1 MLIDQFIAYI
11 QAEKRF
17 SPLTVEAY
25 QRDVNQFVDFL
36 KDEFELNDLVQVK
49 TTMVKSYIV
58 KLKEEGLTNRS
69 INRKISTLRT
79 FYKYCLREN
88 LMEKSPMT
96 GVKALK
102 LPKTLVKFVTE
113 TDINKVSF
121 GDEADFP
128 TLRDHL
134 LFEMLYQTGMRQAEL
149 RGLHDNDVD
158 KMAMQLKI
166 HGKRNK
172 DRFVPLSREMIQLI
186 VQYQALR
193 DATFTTKADRLLLN
207 DKGEEM
213 SPHYV
218 YNKVHHMLEGV
229 TTLKQKSPHVL
240 RHTFATHLLDEGA
253 SLVAIQKLL
262 GHENLAT
269 TQIYAHNTIEQ
280 LKKIHKQKK
289 GVIMKV
295 MINSVHFKA
304 DQKLEDFITQKVE
317 KLCAK
322 HSEVINAEVS
332 LKLDNTDTPENK
344 IADIRLVLRG
354 DDLYASK
361 QSKTFEESIDT
372 SIDALKKQLEKYKG
386 KNTK

>member
-1 MLIDQFIAYI
+1 MLIDQFIGYI

-17 SPLTVEAY
+17 STLTVEAY
-25 QRDVNQFVDFL
+25 QSDMEQFAQYLRV
-36 KDEFELNDLVQVK
+36 EYEIEDLTQVK
-49 TTMVKSYIV
+49 TAQVKTYIV
-58 KLKEEGLTNRS
+58 HLKEEGLVNRS
-69 INRKISTLRT
+69 INRKMSTLRT

-88 LMEKSPMT
+88 LIEKSPMT
-96 GVKALK
+96 GIKALK
-102 LPKTLVKFVTE
+102 QPKTLVKFVTE

-121 GDEADFP
+121 GEDTDFS
-128 TLRDHL
+128 TSRDRL

-149 RGLHDNDVD
+149 RGLKDADVD
-158 KMAMQLKI
+158 KMGMLLKI

-193 DATFTTKADRLLLN
+193 DATFTIKADRLLLN

-213 SPHYV
+213 SPSYV

-280 LKKIHKQKK
+280 LKKIHKQAHPK
-289 GVIMKV
+289 G
-295 MINSVHFKA
+295 
-304 DQKLEDFITQKVE
+304 
-317 KLCAK
+317 
-322 HSEVINAEVS
+322 
-332 LKLDNTDTPENK
+332 
-344 IADIRLVLRG
+344 
-354 DDLYASK
+354 
-361 QSKTFEESIDT
+361 
-372 SIDALKKQLEKYKG
+372 
-386 KNTK
+386 

>member
-1 MLIDQFIAYI
+1 MLIDQFISYI
-11 QAEKRF
+11 EAEKRF

-25 QRDVNQFVDFL
+25 QSDMDQFAHFL
-36 KDEFELNDLVQVK
+36 KDELGIDDLTQVK

-58 KLKEEGLTNRS
+58 HLKEEGLVNRS
-69 INRKISTLRT
+69 INRKTSTLRT

-88 LMEKSPMT
+88 LIEKSPMM
-96 GVKALK
+96 GIKALK
-102 LPKTLVKFVTE
+102 QPKTLVKFVTE

-121 GDEADFP
+121 GEEADFS
-128 TLRDHL
+128 TQRDHL
-134 LFEMLYQTGMRQAEL
+134 LFELLYQTGMRQAEL
-149 RGLHDNDVD
+149 RGLEDGDVD
-158 KMAMQLKI
+158 KMGMQLKI

-172 DRFVPLSREMIQLI
+172 DRLVPLSREMIQLI

-213 SPHYV
+213 SPSYV

-280 LKKIHKQKK
+280 LKKIHKQAHPK
-289 GVIMKV
+289 G
-295 MINSVHFKA
+295 
-304 DQKLEDFITQKVE
+304 
-317 KLCAK
+317 
-322 HSEVINAEVS
+322 
-332 LKLDNTDTPENK
+332 
-344 IADIRLVLRG
+344 
-354 DDLYASK
+354 
-361 QSKTFEESIDT
+361 
-372 SIDALKKQLEKYKG
+372 
-386 KNTK
+386 

>member
-1 MLIDQFIAYI
+1 MLIDQFIGYI

-17 SPLTVEAY
+17 SKLTVEAY
-25 QRDVNQFVDFL
+25 QSDMDQFAQYLRD
-36 KDEFELNDLVQVK
+36 KFEIEDLTQVK
-49 TTMVKSYIV
+49 TTMVKSFIV
-58 KLKEEGLTNRS
+58 HLKEEGLSNRS
-69 INRKISTLRT
+69 INRKMSTLRT

-96 GVKALK
+96 GIKALK
-102 LPKTLVKFVTE
+102 QPKTLVKFVTE

-121 GDEADFP
+121 GEDTDFS
-128 TLRDHL
+128 TSRDRL

-149 RGLHDNDVD
+149 RGLKDGDVD
-158 KMAMQLKI
+158 KMGMQLKI

-172 DRFVPLSREMIQLI
+172 DRIVPLSREMIQLI

-213 SPHYV
+213 SPSYV

-280 LKKIHKQKK
+280 LKNIHKQAHPK
-289 GVIMKV
+289 G
-295 MINSVHFKA
+295 
-304 DQKLEDFITQKVE
+304 
-317 KLCAK
+317 
-322 HSEVINAEVS
+322 
-332 LKLDNTDTPENK
+332 
-344 IADIRLVLRG
+344 
-354 DDLYASK
+354 
-361 QSKTFEESIDT
+361 
-372 SIDALKKQLEKYKG
+372 
-386 KNTK
+386 

>member
-1 MLIDQFIAYI
+1 MLIDQFISYI
-11 QAEKRF
+11 EAEKRF

-25 QRDVNQFVDFL
+25 QSDMDQFAHFL
-36 KDEFELNDLVQVK
+36 KDEFGIDDLTQVK
-49 TTMVKSYIV
+49 TTMVKTYIV
-58 KLKEEGLTNRS
+58 HLKEEGLVNRS
-69 INRKISTLRT
+69 INRKTSTLRT

-88 LMEKSPMT
+88 LIEKSPMM
-96 GVKALK
+96 GIKALK
-102 LPKTLVKFVTE
+102 QPKTLVKFVTE

-121 GDEADFP
+121 GEEADFS
-128 TLRDHL
+128 TQRDHL
-134 LFEMLYQTGMRQAEL
+134 LFELLYQTGMRQAEL
-149 RGLHDNDVD
+149 RGLEDGDVD
-158 KMAMQLKI
+158 KIDMQLKI

-172 DRFVPLSREMIQLI
+172 DRLVPLSREMIQLI

-213 SPHYV
+213 SPSYV

-280 LKKIHKQKK
+280 LKKIHKQAHPK
-289 GVIMKV
+289 G
-295 MINSVHFKA
+295 
-304 DQKLEDFITQKVE
+304 
-317 KLCAK
+317 
-322 HSEVINAEVS
+322 
-332 LKLDNTDTPENK
+332 
-344 IADIRLVLRG
+344 
-354 DDLYASK
+354 
-361 QSKTFEESIDT
+361 
-372 SIDALKKQLEKYKG
+372 
-386 KNTK
+386 

>member
-1 MLIDQFIAYI
+1 MLVDQFIAYI

-25 QRDVNQFVDFL
+25 QHDMEQFAAYLKKDFEI
-36 KDEFELNDLVQVK
+36 DDLIQVR

-58 KLKEEGLTNRS
+58 KMKEDGLVNRS

-88 LMEKSPMT
+88 LIEKSPMT
-96 GVKALK
+96 GIKALK

-121 GDEADFP
+121 GDDADFP
-128 TLRDHL
+128 TCRDRL
-134 LFEMLYQTGMRQAEL
+134 LFELLYQTGMRQAEL
-149 RGLHDNDVD
+149 RGLKDGDVD
-158 KMAMQLKI
+158 KMDMQLKI

-172 DRFVPLSREMIQLI
+172 DRFVPLSSQMIKLI
-186 VQYQALR
+186 TQYQALR
-193 DATFTTKADRLLLN
+193 DAAFEVKADRLLLN

-213 SPHYV
+213 SPSYV

-262 GHENLAT
+262 GHQDLAT

-280 LKKIHKQKK
+280 LKKIHKQAHPK
-289 GVIMKV
+289 G
-295 MINSVHFKA
+295 
-304 DQKLEDFITQKVE
+304 
-317 KLCAK
+317 
-322 HSEVINAEVS
+322 
-332 LKLDNTDTPENK
+332 
-344 IADIRLVLRG
+344 
-354 DDLYASK
+354 
-361 QSKTFEESIDT
+361 
-372 SIDALKKQLEKYKG
+372 
-386 KNTK
+386 

>member
-1 MLIDQFIAYI
+1 MLIDQFISYI
-11 QAEKRF
+11 EAEKRF

-25 QRDVNQFVDFL
+25 QSDMEQFAHFL
-36 KDEFELNDLVQVK
+36 KDEFSIDDLTQVK
-49 TTMVKSYIV
+49 TTMVKTYIV
-58 KLKEEGLTNRS
+58 HLKEEGLVNRS
-69 INRKISTLRT
+69 INRKTSTLRT

-88 LMEKSPMT
+88 LIEKSPMT
-96 GVKALK
+96 GIKALK
-102 LPKTLVKFVTE
+102 QPKTLVKFVTE

-121 GDEADFP
+121 GEDADFS
-128 TLRDHL
+128 TQRDHL

-149 RGLHDNDVD
+149 RGLEDGDID
-158 KMAMQLKI
+158 KMGMQLKI

-172 DRFVPLSREMIQLI
+172 DRLVPLSREMIQLI

-213 SPHYV
+213 SPSYV

-280 LKKIHKQKK
+280 LKKIHKQAHPK
-289 GVIMKV
+289 G
-295 MINSVHFKA
+295 
-304 DQKLEDFITQKVE
+304 
-317 KLCAK
+317 
-322 HSEVINAEVS
+322 
-332 LKLDNTDTPENK
+332 
-344 IADIRLVLRG
+344 
-354 DDLYASK
+354 
-361 QSKTFEESIDT
+361 
-372 SIDALKKQLEKYKG
+372 
-386 KNTK
+386 

>member
-17 SPLTVEAY
+17 SSLTVEAY
-25 QRDVNQFVDFL
+25 RRDMNQFVDFMRNA
-36 KDEFELNDLVQVK
+36 FEMDDLTQVK
-49 TTMVKSYIV
+49 TTMVKSYV
-58 KLKEEGLTNRS
+58 VHLKDEGLVNRS

-96 GVKALK
+96 GIKALK

-121 GDEADFP
+121 GDEADFA
-128 TLRDHL
+128 TVRDRL

-149 RGLHDNDVD
+149 RGLTDGDVD
-158 KMAMQLKI
+158 KMDMQLKI

-172 DRFVPLSREMIQLI
+172 DRFVPLSKEMIALI
-186 VQYQALR
+186 DQYQAMR
-193 DATFTTKADRLLLN
+193 DATFTNKAERLLLN

-213 SPHYV
+213 TPSFV

-262 GHENLAT
+262 GHEDLAT

-280 LKKIHKQKK
+280 LKKIHKQAHPK
-289 GVIMKV
+289 G
-295 MINSVHFKA
+295 
-304 DQKLEDFITQKVE
+304 
-317 KLCAK
+317 
-322 HSEVINAEVS
+322 
-332 LKLDNTDTPENK
+332 
-344 IADIRLVLRG
+344 
-354 DDLYASK
+354 
-361 QSKTFEESIDT
+361 
-372 SIDALKKQLEKYKG
+372 
-386 KNTK
+386 

>member
-1 MLIDQFIAYI
+1 MLIDQFIGYI
-11 QAEKRF
+11 QAERRF
-17 SPLTVEAY
+17 SVLTVEAY
-25 QRDVNQFVDFL
+25 QRDMLQFA
-36 KDEFELNDLVQVK
+36 EFMRTEYDTEDLTQVK
-49 TTMVKSYIV
+49 TTQVKSFIV
-58 KLKEEGLTNRS
+58 HLKSEGLENRS
-69 INRKISTLRT
+69 INRKMSTLRT

-102 LPKTLVKFVTE
+102 QPKALVKFVTE

-121 GDEADFP
+121 GDEADFA
-128 TLRDHL
+128 TVRDHL

-149 RGLHDNDVD
+149 RGLTDGDVD
-158 KMAMQLKI
+158 KMGMQVKI

-172 DRFVPLSREMIQLI
+172 DRIVPLSREMIVLI
-186 VQYQALR
+186 DQYKTLR
-193 DATFTTKADRLLLN
+193 DATFTVKADRLLLN

-213 SPHYV
+213 SPSYV

-280 LKKIHKQKK
+280 LKKIHKQAHPK
-289 GVIMKV
+289 G
-295 MINSVHFKA
+295 
-304 DQKLEDFITQKVE
+304 
-317 KLCAK
+317 
-322 HSEVINAEVS
+322 
-332 LKLDNTDTPENK
+332 
-344 IADIRLVLRG
+344 
-354 DDLYASK
+354 
-361 QSKTFEESIDT
+361 
-372 SIDALKKQLEKYKG
+372 
-386 KNTK
+386 

>member
-49 TTMVKSYIV
+49 TAMVKSYIV
-58 KLKEEGLTNRS
+58 KLKEEGLANRS

-121 GDEADFP
+121 GDEVDFP

-186 VQYQALR
+186 AQYQALR
-193 DATFTTKADRLLLN
+193 DATFTNKADRLLLN

-280 LKKIHKQKK
+280 LKKIHKQAHPK
-289 GVIMKV
+289 G
-295 MINSVHFKA
+295 
-304 DQKLEDFITQKVE
+304 
-317 KLCAK
+317 
-322 HSEVINAEVS
+322 
-332 LKLDNTDTPENK
+332 
-344 IADIRLVLRG
+344 
-354 DDLYASK
+354 
-361 QSKTFEESIDT
+361 
-372 SIDALKKQLEKYKG
+372 
-386 KNTK
+386 

>member
-1 MLIDQFIAYI
+1 MLIDQFISYI
-11 QAEKRF
+11 EAEKRY

-25 QRDVNQFVDFL
+25 QSDMDQFAHFL
-36 KDEFELNDLVQVK
+36 KDEFGIDDLTHVK

-58 KLKEEGLTNRS
+58 HLKEEGLVNRS
-69 INRKISTLRT
+69 INRKTSTLRT

-88 LMEKSPMT
+88 LIEKSPMT
-96 GVKALK
+96 GIKALK
-102 LPKTLVKFVTE
+102 QPKTLVKFVTE

-121 GDEADFP
+121 GEEADFS
-128 TLRDHL
+128 TQRDHL
-134 LFEMLYQTGMRQAEL
+134 LFELLYQTGMRQAEL
-149 RGLHDNDVD
+149 RGLEDGDVD
-158 KMAMQLKI
+158 KIDMQLKI

-172 DRFVPLSREMIQLI
+172 DRLVPLSREMIQLI

-213 SPHYV
+213 SPSYV

-262 GHENLAT
+262 GHKNLAT

-280 LKKIHKQKK
+280 LKKIHKQAHPK
-289 GVIMKV
+289 G
-295 MINSVHFKA
+295 
-304 DQKLEDFITQKVE
+304 
-317 KLCAK
+317 
-322 HSEVINAEVS
+322 
-332 LKLDNTDTPENK
+332 
-344 IADIRLVLRG
+344 
-354 DDLYASK
+354 
-361 QSKTFEESIDT
+361 
-372 SIDALKKQLEKYKG
+372 
-386 KNTK
+386 

>member
-1 MLIDQFIAYI
+1 MLIDQFIGYI

-17 SPLTVEAY
+17 STLTVEAY
-25 QRDVNQFVDFL
+25 QSDMDQFAHFL
-36 KDEFELNDLVQVK
+36 KDKFEIEDLTQVN
-49 TTMVKSYIV
+49 TMMVKSYIV
-58 KLKEEGLTNRS
+58 HLKEEGLVNRS
-69 INRKISTLRT
+69 INRKMSTLRT

-96 GVKALK
+96 GIKALK
-102 LPKTLVKFVTE
+102 QPKALVKFVTE

-121 GDEADFP
+121 GEDTDFS
-128 TLRDHL
+128 TSRDRL

-149 RGLHDNDVD
+149 RGLKDGDVD
-158 KMAMQLKI
+158 KMGMQLKI

-172 DRFVPLSREMIQLI
+172 DRLVPLSREMIQLI

-213 SPHYV
+213 SPSYV

-280 LKKIHKQKK
+280 LKKIHKQAHPK
-289 GVIMKV
+289 G
-295 MINSVHFKA
+295 
-304 DQKLEDFITQKVE
+304 
-317 KLCAK
+317 
-322 HSEVINAEVS
+322 
-332 LKLDNTDTPENK
+332 
-344 IADIRLVLRG
+344 
-354 DDLYASK
+354 
-361 QSKTFEESIDT
+361 
-372 SIDALKKQLEKYKG
+372 
-386 KNTK
+386 

>member
-1 MLIDQFIAYI
+1 MLIDQFISYI
-11 QAEKRF
+11 KAEKRF

-25 QRDVNQFVDFL
+25 QSDMDQFAHFL
-36 KDEFELNDLVQVK
+36 KDEYGIDDLTHVK

-58 KLKEEGLTNRS
+58 HLKEEGLVNRS
-69 INRKISTLRT
+69 INRKTSTLRT

-88 LMEKSPMT
+88 LIEKSPMT
-96 GVKALK
+96 GIKALK
-102 LPKTLVKFVTE
+102 QPKTLVKFVTE

-121 GDEADFP
+121 GEEADFS
-128 TLRDHL
+128 TQRDHL
-134 LFEMLYQTGMRQAEL
+134 LFELLYQTGMRQAEL
-149 RGLHDNDVD
+149 RGLEDGDVD
-158 KMAMQLKI
+158 KIDMQLKI

-172 DRFVPLSREMIQLI
+172 DRLVPLSREMIQLI

-193 DATFTTKADRLLLN
+193 DATFTIKADRLLLN

-213 SPHYV
+213 SPSYV

-280 LKKIHKQKK
+280 LKKIHKQAHPK
-289 GVIMKV
+289 G
-295 MINSVHFKA
+295 
-304 DQKLEDFITQKVE
+304 
-317 KLCAK
+317 
-322 HSEVINAEVS
+322 
-332 LKLDNTDTPENK
+332 
-344 IADIRLVLRG
+344 
-354 DDLYASK
+354 
-361 QSKTFEESIDT
+361 
-372 SIDALKKQLEKYKG
+372 
-386 KNTK
+386 